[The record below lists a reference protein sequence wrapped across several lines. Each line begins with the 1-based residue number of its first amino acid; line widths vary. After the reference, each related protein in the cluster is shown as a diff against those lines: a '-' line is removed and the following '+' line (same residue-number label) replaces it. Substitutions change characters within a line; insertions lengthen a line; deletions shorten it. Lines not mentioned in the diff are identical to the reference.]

1 MQGDKVTL
9 RTNSSYDYWQS
20 RLSEEFFQPN
30 HVKLPI
36 IMFLD
41 DEELSRMH
49 PDAPD
54 ATESLRLAVMSELR
68 QTDKIGVL
76 DRMRS
81 RIESWMT
88 GPQKDPP
95 PTLPLLALTVV
106 AGSRMRNDGEFSST
120 AYYPRLADLM
130 SSEPNDLRV
139 SGLRKHFDEVATMW
153 HQLHSWI
160 AEHQDRLGP
169 STINTHRFFS
179 LIGYPLSQTV
189 LKTSD
194 RERLADFFERI
205 HLDRRSAPSSDELL
219 RLLRYWLDRPRG
231 LSKAFL
237 RLVEQD
243 SSNPLLTDL
252 LLKLASEERSTIS
265 RARSRIRLSLRLC
278 IDLEEWSVGWAIP
291 LHNDLEADD
300 LRPDDGPVFSI
311 ARPAY
316 GSRYELREG
325 ALAQGPGLIDRPF
338 RAVGSRAVLTK
349 DVQDVWILRIDPI
362 SGIWQSVD
370 SMEPGL
376 DHLLMVRA
384 SESAAITQSLAKSAE
399 PGYRRLRNQLVPGW
413 VLFADVLVSDQ
424 IEPTA
429 ASDDGLMH
437 IFKTDIGP
445 SPRLVNGLP
454 LKTDVGGRHYLQG
467 GEPDLLIPPGD
478 SERYV
483 RVELDGVPQE
493 PPLKANGA
501 PLPLRY
507 LGPMTEGKHT
517 VQVDGL
523 TLNFFVQKSGTDAL
537 LEGGPDGRTPD
548 PMDPMFEDSG
558 PTYAACRRGK
568 EAAMWFVTSS
578 GHVRQHREP
587 PLPNGLPGSFNWKV
601 SVPADATW
609 VVAERN
615 GHFAHPQHIRDDRG
629 EFDHMD
635 QISETFWRRIT
646 PVTITTSDHRWR
658 EYLAQFIGMGVRGR

>member
-1 MQGDKVTL
+1 MQGDKVTV
-9 RTNSSYDYWQS
+9 RTNSSYDEWQS
-20 RLSEEFFQPN
+20 RLSEEFFHPN

-41 DEELSRMH
+41 DEELSRML

-76 DRMRS
+76 DWIRR

-88 GPQKDPP
+88 GSQEDPP
-95 PTLPLLALTVV
+95 PCLPLLALTVV

-153 HQLHSWI
+153 QQLHSWI
-160 AEHQDRLGP
+160 ADHQDRLGP

-231 LSKAFL
+231 LSKSFL

-265 RARSRIRLSLRLC
+265 TARSRIRLALRLC

-291 LHNDLEADD
+291 LHDDLEADD

-316 GSRYELREG
+316 GSKYELREG
-325 ALAQGPGLIDRPF
+325 ALAQGPGLLDKPF
-338 RAVGSRAVLTK
+338 RAVGNRAVLTK

-384 SESAAITQSLAKSAE
+384 SESAAITQLLAKSAE

-429 ASDDGLMH
+429 ASDDGLTH

-483 RVELDGVPQE
+483 RVVLDGVPQE

-537 LEGGPDGRTPD
+537 LEGSPDGRTPD

-601 SVPADATW
+601 SIPADTTW

-646 PVTITTSDHRWR
+646 PVTITTPDHRWR

>member
-1 MQGDKVTL
+1 MQGDGSFL
-9 RTNSSYDYWQS
+9 RINSSYDEWQS

-41 DEELSRMH
+41 DEELSRML
-49 PDAPD
+49 PEALD
-54 ATESLRLAVMSELR
+54 ATESLRIAVMSELKP
-68 QTDKIGVL
+68 TDKIGIL
-76 DRMRS
+76 DWIRR
-81 RIESWMT
+81 RIESWTT
-88 GPQKDPP
+88 GPQEDPP
-95 PTLPLLALTVV
+95 PCLPLLALTVV
-106 AGSRMRNDGEFSST
+106 AGSRMRNDGHFSSA

-153 HQLHSWI
+153 QQLHSWI
-160 AEHQDRLGP
+160 VEHQDRLGP
-169 STINTHRFFS
+169 STINTHRFFT

-205 HLDRRSAPSSDELL
+205 HLDRRSAPSSDELV

-231 LSKAFL
+231 LSKSFL

-252 LLKLASEERSTIS
+252 LLKLASEERSTLS
-265 RARSRIRLSLRLC
+265 TARTRLRISLRLC
-278 IDLEEWSVGWAIP
+278 IDLEEWKVGWVIP

-300 LRPDDGPVFSI
+300 FRPDDGTVFSI
-311 ARPAY
+311 ARPTY

-325 ALAQGPGLIDRPF
+325 AIAQGPGFIDKPF
-338 RAVGSRAVLTK
+338 RAVGNRAVLTK
-349 DVQDVWILRIDPI
+349 DVQDVWILRIDSI
-362 SGIWQSVD
+362 SGKWQSVD

-384 SESAAITQSLAKSAE
+384 SESTAITQLLAKSAE
-399 PGYRRLRNQLVPGW
+399 PGYRRLRNQLVLGW
-413 VLFADVLVSDQ
+413 VLFAEVLVSDQ
-424 IEPTA
+424 HEPTA
-429 ASDDGLMH
+429 ASEDGLTH
-437 IFKTDIGP
+437 VLKTDIGP

-478 SERYV
+478 SERFV

-493 PPLKANGA
+493 PPLKATGA

-537 LEGGPDGRTPD
+537 LEGGLDRPSPD

-558 PTYAACRRGK
+558 PTYAVCRRGK
-568 EAAMWFVTSS
+568 EAAMWFVASS
-578 GHVRQHREP
+578 GRVRQHCEP
-587 PLPNGLPGSFNWKV
+587 PLPNGFPGSFNWKV
-601 SVPADATW
+601 SVPDNVTW

-615 GHFAHPQHIRDDRG
+615 GHFALPQHIRDGRG
-629 EFDHMD
+629 EFDPMD
-635 QISETFWRRIT
+635 QISETFWRRIA
-646 PVTITTSDHRWR
+646 PVTITISDHRWR
-658 EYLAQFIGMGVRGR
+658 DYLAQFIGMGVRGR

>member
-1 MQGDKVTL
+1 
-9 RTNSSYDYWQS
+9 
-20 RLSEEFFQPN
+20 
-30 HVKLPI
+30 
-36 IMFLD
+36 MF
-41 DEELSRMH
+41 

-76 DRMRS
+76 DWVRR
-81 RIESWMT
+81 RIESWST
-88 GPQKDPP
+88 NPQDDPP
-95 PTLPLLALTVV
+95 PCLPLLALTVV
-106 AGSRMRNDGEFSST
+106 AGSRMRNDGEFSSK

-130 SSEPNDLRV
+130 SPEPNDLRV
-139 SGLRKHFDEVATMW
+139 GGLIKHFEDVAAMW
-153 HQLHSWI
+153 QLLDSWTC
-160 AEHQDRLGP
+160 EHQDALGP
-169 STINTHRFFS
+169 STINTHRVFKW
-179 LIGYPLSQTV
+179 IGYPLSQTV
-189 LKTSD
+189 LKISD
-194 RERLADFFERI
+194 RERLADFFEHI
-205 HLDRRSAPSSDELL
+205 HLDARSAPSAGELL

-231 LSKAFL
+231 LSKSFL
-237 RLVEQD
+237 RLVDQD
-243 SSNPLLTDL
+243 ASNPLLTGL
-252 LLKLASEERSTIS
+252 LLKLASEERSVVSTP
-265 RARSRIRLSLRLC
+265 RSRIRLSLRIC
-278 IDLEEWSVGWAIP
+278 IDLEEWAASWVIP
-291 LHNDLEADD
+291 LHNDLDDDD
-300 LRPDDGPVFSI
+300 LRPDNGAAFSI
-311 ARPAY
+311 ARPTY
-316 GSRYELREG
+316 GSTYELSGG
-325 ALAQGPGLIDRPF
+325 AIAEVPRLIDRAF
-338 RAVGSRAVLTK
+338 RAIGNRAVLTK

-362 SGIWQSVD
+362 SGKWQSVD

-384 SESAAITQSLAKSAE
+384 SESAAVTQLLDKSAA

-413 VLFADVLVSDQ
+413 VLFADVLLSDQ

-429 ASDDGLMH
+429 GSDDGLTH
-437 IFKTDIGP
+437 IFKPDIGP

-507 LGPMTEGKHT
+507 LGPMSEGKHA

-548 PMDPMFEDSG
+548 PMDPMFGDSG
-558 PTYAACRRGK
+558 PTYAVCRRGK
-568 EAAMWFVTSS
+568 EAAIWFVTSS
-578 GHVRQHREP
+578 GRVRQHREP
-587 PLPNGLPGSFNWKV
+587 PTPNGLPGSFNWKV
-601 SVPADATW
+601 TVPDDAAW
-609 VVAERN
+609 VVTERN
-615 GHFAHPQHIRDDRG
+615 GHFAHPQHIGGDHG

-646 PVTITTSDHRWR
+646 PATIGTSDHRWR
-658 EYLAQFIGMGVRGR
+658 EYLAQFIGMGVHGR